1 MDVGDEMT
9 FDCGCKDSSA
19 CMCDINYLDDEIK
32 GLDRILSELID
43 RVKLIEDVLNGQ
55 VNKKRQEENG

>member
-1 MDVGDEMT
+1 MGDEVT

-43 RVKLIEDVLNGQ
+43 RVKLIEDRLNGQ
-55 VNKKRQEENG
+55 EDRESKEG